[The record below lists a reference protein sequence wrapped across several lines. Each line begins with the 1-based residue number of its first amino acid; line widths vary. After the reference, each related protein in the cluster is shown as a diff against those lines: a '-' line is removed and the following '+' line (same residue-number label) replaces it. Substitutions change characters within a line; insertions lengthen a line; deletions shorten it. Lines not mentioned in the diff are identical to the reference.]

1 MRLKTVVARGLIA
14 LLLTVVGVPV
24 LAVFG
29 GPAAGD
35 QAFAQVGGTIRNIKV
50 EGNRRIEPETV
61 RSYLQ
66 FGPGDSYDPEAVNR
80 SLKSLFATGLFQD
93 VKIYRRGSTVV
104 VTVSENP
111 VISRVAFEG
120 NREIDDKTLGSEVQ
134 LHSRSIYTR
143 ARVQSDVQRILD
155 LYRRQGLFAA
165 RVEPKIIELEHNRV
179 DLVFEI
185 YEGPETTVRAINFVG
200 NEAFSDSQLRD
211 VVTTTRTNLLSFL
224 KPTNIYD
231 PDRLRLDKELLRQFY
246 LKNGYAD
253 AQIVS
258 AIADLDREGR
268 GFYIT
273 FTVEEGEQYRFGS
286 IDIQSS
292 LIQVDPAQLHR
303 RITTDSGKIYDAS
316 KVESSVEKLTL
327 EVASEGYAFGRVR
340 PVVERD
346 PIART
351 ISLVYVIEQGPRV
364 YIERIEIVGNTRTLD
379 EVIRREFRL
388 AEGDAYNRVLVDAAK
403 RRLRQLQ
410 FFKSVN
416 IATQPGSAPD
426 RVILVVE
433 VVEQPTGE
441 LSFGAGYSTS
451 EGVVGDI
458 SLTERNLLGK
468 GQYVRLGLSGSLERQ
483 QIDFGFTEPRFLG
496 RNMAAGFDLFH
507 TEQDLTDE
515 AGFKQRR
522 TGGGIRLGVPLND
535 DWAFATR
542 YNFVREEIYDVEPFA
557 SLAAFNAEGTFNV
570 SSVGYTFAYDTR
582 NHPKKPTQGLYFN
595 FSQDLAGVGGDVQY
609 LRSIAEGR
617 AYYPIYKKI
626 IFASRAQIG
635 NIEGWGGQEVRLQDV
650 FFKGGETVRGFDR
663 AGFGPR
669 DIGTDDALG
678 GKIFAAATGE
688 VRFPLPFI
696 PDALGMQGAVFAD
709 AGTLFNPGDLGLL
722 TPFFV
727 ANSKTIRSS
736 VGVSLI
742 WESPLGPFRA
752 DLAQVLTSESF
763 DQEEIFRFGA
773 ATQF

>member
-1 MRLKTVVARGLIA
+1 MRLWTVVARGLIVF
-14 LLLTVVGVPV
+14 LLAVVGAPIVGV
-24 LAVFG
+24 IG
-29 GPAAGD
+29 GSVMGE
-35 QAFAQVGGTIRNIKV
+35 QAFAQSGAIRNIRV

-66 FGPGDSYDPEAVNR
+66 FTTGDVYDPEDVNA

-93 VKIYRRGSTVV
+93 VKINRQGGTVV
-104 VTVSENP
+104 VRVVENP

-120 NREIDDKTLGSEVQ
+120 NSEIDDKTLGAEVQ
-134 LHSRSIYTR
+134 LRSRSIYTR

-165 RVEPKIIELEHNRV
+165 RVEPKIIKLEHNRV

-185 YEGPETTVRAINFVG
+185 YEGPETTVRSINFVG
-200 NEAFSDSQLRD
+200 NQAFSDSQLREII
-211 VVTTTRTNLLSFL
+211 TTTETGLLSFL

-231 PDRLRLDKELLRQFY
+231 PDRLKLDKELLRQYY

-273 FTVEEGEQYRFGS
+273 FTVEEGEEYRFGS
-286 IDIQSS
+286 IDVRSS
-292 LIQVDPAQLHR
+292 LTQLDPVALR
-303 RITTDSGKIYDAS
+303 RRVTTQSGKIYDAT
-316 KVESSVEKLTL
+316 KIQKSVERLTL
-327 EVASEGYAFGRVR
+327 EVAGQGYAFARVR

-346 PIART
+346 PISRT
-351 ISLVYVIEQGPRV
+351 VSLVYGIEQGPRIYV
-364 YIERIEIVGNTRTLD
+364 ERIDIVGNTRTLD

-388 AEGDAYNRVLVDAAK
+388 AEGDAYNRILVDAAK
-403 RRLRQLQ
+403 RRLRALQ
-410 FFKSVN
+410 FFKSVKIN
-416 IATQPGSAPD
+416 TQPGTAPD

-441 LSFGAGYSTS
+441 LSFGAGYSTN

-468 GQYVRLGLSGSLERQ
+468 GQYVRLGLSGSLERL
-483 QIDFGFTEPRFLG
+483 QIDLGFTEPRFLG
-496 RNMAAGFDLFH
+496 RNMSAGFDIFH
-507 TEQDLTDE
+507 NENDLTDE
-515 AGFKQRR
+515 SSFRQRR
-522 TGGGIRLGVPLND
+522 TGGGLRLGVPLND
-535 DWAFATR
+535 DWAFVTR
-542 YNFVREEIYDVEPFA
+542 YNFVQEEIFDVGPFA
-557 SLAAFNAEGTFNV
+557 SLAVQNAQGVSNV
-570 SSVGYTFAYDTR
+570 SSVGYTLLYDTR
-582 NHPKKPTQGLYFN
+582 NHPKKPTKGAYLN
-595 FSQDLAGVGGDVQY
+595 ISGDLAGVGGDVQY
-609 LRSIAEGR
+609 YRQMIEGR

-626 IFASRAQIG
+626 LFASRAQIG
-635 NIEGWGGQEVRLQDV
+635 AIQGWGGQDVRLQDV

-669 DIGTDDALG
+669 DIGTGDSLG

-688 VRFPLPFI
+688 VRFPMPLI
-696 PDALGMQGAVFAD
+696 PEALGMQGAFFAD

-722 TPFFV
+722 TPQFV
-727 ANSKTIRSS
+727 ANNKTIRSS
-736 VGVSLI
+736 VGFSLI

-752 DLAQVLTSESF
+752 DIAHILTSESF
-763 DQEEIFRFGA
+763 DREEVFRFGA